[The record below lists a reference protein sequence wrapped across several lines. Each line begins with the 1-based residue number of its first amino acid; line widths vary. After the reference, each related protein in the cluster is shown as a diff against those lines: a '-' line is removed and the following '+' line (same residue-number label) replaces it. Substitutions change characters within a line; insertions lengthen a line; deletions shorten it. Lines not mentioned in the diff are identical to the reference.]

1 MHKNVFTW
9 LLVVAL
15 LFLLWF
21 VTRTKSEYFSSS
33 SSSSSDFQ
41 TGDQY
46 KDDTINTLPEKVK
59 EALKNLPKEEQDKF
73 KNMNTEDFDNKL
85 IQINYE
91 VTSAKTKPLYTVTS
105 K

>member
-21 VTRTKSEYFSSS
+21 VTRTKSEYSSS
-33 SSSSSDFQ
+33 SSSVFQ

-46 KDDTINTLPEKVK
+46 RDDTINTLPEKVK
-59 EALKNLPKEEQDKF
+59 EALKNLPKEEQDKL
-73 KNMNTEDFDNKL
+73 KTMSSEDFESKL
-85 IQINYE
+85 YQINYE
-91 VTSAKTKPLYTVTS
+91 VTSAETKPLYTITGS
-105 K
+105 

>member
-21 VTRTKSEYFSSS
+21 ITRTKSEY
-33 SSSSSDFQ
+33 SSSDFQ

-59 EALKNLPKEEQDKF
+59 EALKKLPKEEQDKL
-73 KNMNTEDFDNKL
+73 KTMNTEDFESKL
-85 IQINYE
+85 YQINYE
-91 VTSAKTKPLYTVTS
+91 VTSAETKPLYTITGSSS

>member
-1 MHKNVFTW
+1 
-9 LLVVAL
+9 
-15 LFLLWF
+15 LWF
-21 VTRTKSEYFSSS
+21 ITRTKSEYS

-59 EALKNLPKEEQDKF
+59 EALKKLPKEEQDKL
-73 KNMNTEDFDNKL
+73 KTMSTEDFESKL
-85 IQINYE
+85 YQINYE
-91 VTSAKTKPLYTVTS
+91 VTSAETKPLYTITGSSS